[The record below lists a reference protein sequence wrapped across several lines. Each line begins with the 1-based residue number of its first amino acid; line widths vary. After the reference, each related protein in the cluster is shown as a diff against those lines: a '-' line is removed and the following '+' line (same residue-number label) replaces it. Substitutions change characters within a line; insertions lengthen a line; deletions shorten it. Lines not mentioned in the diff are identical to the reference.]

1 MVPDWKTKGKRRTLA
16 DSFGDAARGILYAV
30 KTERNM
36 RIHVT
41 AAVYVLFFS
50 RFLGVTR
57 GEYAALL
64 LAVALVITA
73 EGFNTAIEILCDFTQ
88 KSYNRFIGRT
98 KDIAA
103 GAVLVSAVFAAFVG
117 VTVLW
122 RPEELLAL
130 AAAVF
135 TTPLYCALFA
145 LTAALALVF
154 IFAGPEKMAGWFER
168 KPGKKK

>member
-16 DSFGDAARGILYAV
+16 DSFGDAARGILFAV

-50 RFLGVTR
+50 PLLGVSR
-57 GEYAALL
+57 GEFAALL
-64 LAVALVITA
+64 LAVAVVITA
-73 EGFNTAIEILCDFTQ
+73 EGFNTAIEMLCDYAQ

-103 GAVLVSAVFAAFVG
+103 GAVLISAVFAAFVG
-117 VTVLW
+117 I
-122 RPEELLAL
+122 
-130 AAAVF
+130 AVQIF
-135 TTPLYCALFA
+135 TSPLYCPLFLA
-145 LTAALALVF
+145 VTALALVF
-154 IFAGPEKMAGWFER
+154 IVLGPTGIAGLFER
-168 KPGKKK
+168 KKRR

>member
-1 MVPDWKTKGKRRTLA
+1 MVPEWKTNGKRRTLA
-16 DSFGDAARGILYAV
+16 DSFGDATRGVLYAV

-73 EGFNTAIEILCDFTQ
+73 EGFNTAIEMLCDFAQ

-122 RPEELLAL
+122 RPAELWTLAQTIFTSPVYCPLFVL
-130 AAAVF
+130 A
-135 TTPLYCALFA
+135 
-145 LTAALALVF
+145 AALALLF
-154 IFAGPEKMAGWFER
+154 IFAGPEKIAGWFER
-168 KPGKKK
+168 KKKE

>member
-16 DSFGDAARGILYAV
+16 DSFGDAARGFLYAV

-64 LAVALVITA
+64 LAVAMVITA
-73 EGFNTAIEILCDFTQ
+73 EGFNTAIEMLCDFAQ

-122 RPEELLAL
+122 RPAELWTLAQT
-130 AAAVF
+130 VF
-135 TTPLYCALFA
+135 TSPVWCPLFV

-154 IFAGPEKMAGWFER
+154 IFAGPEGIAGWFER
-168 KPGKKK
+168 KKKK

>member
-16 DSFGDAARGILYAV
+16 DSFGDAARGILFAV

-41 AAVYVLFFS
+41 AAVYVLFFA
-50 RFLGVTR
+50 RFLGVSR

-73 EGFNTAIEILCDFTQ
+73 EGFNTAIEMLCDYAQ

-103 GAVLVSAVFAAFVG
+103 GAVLISAVFAAFVG

-122 RPEELLAL
+122 RPRALWAL
-130 AAAVF
+130 AVQIFTSPLWCSVF
-135 TTPLYCALFA
+135 LVVT
-145 LTAALALVF
+145 ALALVF
-154 IFAGPEKMAGWFER
+154 IFLGPTGIAGLFER
-168 KPGKKK
+168 KKGR

>member
-16 DSFGDAARGILYAV
+16 DSFGDAARGVLYAV

-73 EGFNTAIEILCDFTQ
+73 EGFNTAIEMLCDFAQ

-122 RPEELLAL
+122 RPAELWALACAIFTSPVYCPLFVL
-130 AAAVF
+130 AAA
-135 TTPLYCALFA
+135 
-145 LTAALALVF
+145 LAVLF
-154 IFAGPEKMAGWFER
+154 IFAGPEEIAGWFER
-168 KPGKKK
+168 KKKK

>member
-16 DSFGDAARGILYAV
+16 DSFGDAARGVLYAV

-50 RFLGVTR
+50 RLLGVTR

-73 EGFNTAIEILCDFTQ
+73 EGFNTAIEMLCDFAQ

-122 RPEELLAL
+122 RPAELWTLAQT
-130 AAAVF
+130 VF
-135 TTPLYCALFA
+135 TSPVYCPLFVLA
-145 LTAALALVF
+145 AALALLF
-154 IFAGPEKMAGWFER
+154 IFAGPEKIAGWFER
-168 KPGKKK
+168 KKKK

>member
-16 DSFGDAARGILYAV
+16 DSFGDAARGVLYAV

-73 EGFNTAIEILCDFTQ
+73 EGFNTAIEMLCDFAQ
-88 KSYNRFIGRT
+88 KGYNRFIGRT

-103 GAVLVSAVFAAFVG
+103 GAVLVSAVFASVVG
-117 VTVLW
+117 LTVLW
-122 RPEELLAL
+122 RPAELWTLAQT
-130 AAAVF
+130 VF
-135 TTPLYCALFA
+135 TSPVYCPLFVLA
-145 LTAALALVF
+145 AALALLF
-154 IFAGPEKMAGWFER
+154 IFAGPEKIAGWFER
-168 KPGKKK
+168 KKKK

>member
-16 DSFGDAARGILYAV
+16 DSFGDAARGILFAV

-41 AAVYVLFFS
+41 AAVYVLFFA
-50 RFLGVTR
+50 RFLGVSR

-73 EGFNTAIEILCDFTQ
+73 EGFNTAIEMLCDYAQ

-103 GAVLVSAVFAAFVG
+103 GAVAAQGAVGARGAD
-117 VTVLW
+117 LH
-122 RPEELLAL
+122 L
-130 AAAVF
+130 AAVVPGLSGCHRAGARVHISRPHGHRGAVRAEKREM
-135 TTPLYCALFA
+135 TAL
-145 LTAALALVF
+145 
-154 IFAGPEKMAGWFER
+154 R
-168 KPGKKK
+168 

>member
-1 MVPDWKTKGKRRTLA
+1 
-16 DSFGDAARGILYAV
+16 
-30 KTERNM
+30 M
-36 RIHVT
+36 RIHLT

-73 EGFNTAIEILCDFTQ
+73 EGFNTAIEMLCDFAQ

-122 RPEELLAL
+122 RPAELWAL
-130 AAAVF
+130 AQTIF
-135 TTPLYCALFA
+135 TSPVYCSLFVLA
-145 LTAALALVF
+145 AALALLF
-154 IFAGPEKMAGWFER
+154 IFAGPEKIAGWFER
-168 KPGKKK
+168 KKKK

>member
-1 MVPDWKTKGKRRTLA
+1 MVPEWKTKGKRRTLA
-16 DSFGDAARGILYAV
+16 DSFGDATRGVLYAV

-41 AAVYVLFFS
+41 TAVYVLFFS
-50 RFLGVTR
+50 PFLGVTR

-73 EGFNTAIEILCDFTQ
+73 EGFNTAIEMLCDFVQ
-88 KSYNRFIGRT
+88 KRYNQFIGKT

-117 VTVLW
+117 IAVLW
-122 RPEELLAL
+122 RP
-130 AAAVF
+130 
-135 TTPLYCALFA
+135 
-145 LTAALALVF
+145 AALWSLAQTIFTSPVYCPLFVLMAALSLVF
-154 IFAGPEKMAGWFER
+154 IFAGPVKIAGWFER
-168 KPGKKK
+168 KQKKKK

>member
-16 DSFGDAARGILYAV
+16 DSFGDAARGVLYAV

-41 AAVYVLFFS
+41 TAVYVLFFS

-73 EGFNTAIEILCDFTQ
+73 EGFNTAIEMLCDFAQ

-122 RPEELLAL
+122 RPAELWALPQTIFTSPVYCRLFVL
-130 AAAVF
+130 AAA
-135 TTPLYCALFA
+135 
-145 LTAALALVF
+145 LAVLF
-154 IFAGPEKMAGWFER
+154 IFAGPEKIAGWFER
-168 KPGKKK
+168 KKKK

>member
-16 DSFGDAARGILYAV
+16 DSFGDAARGILFAV

-41 AAVYVLFFS
+41 AAVYVLFFA
-50 RFLGVTR
+50 RFLGVSR

-73 EGFNTAIEILCDFTQ
+73 EGFNTAIEMLCDYAQ

-103 GAVLVSAVFAAFVG
+103 GAVLISAVFAAFVG

-122 RPEELLAL
+122 RPRALWAL
-130 AAAVF
+130 AVQIFTSLSDSSLLNVAPTADNAAGVGVEV
-135 TTPLYCALFA
+135 ADWRSR
-145 LTAALALVF
+145 AASCS
-154 IFAGPEKMAGWFER
+154 G
-168 KPGKKK
+168 

>member
-16 DSFGDAARGILYAV
+16 DSFGDAARGILFAV

-50 RFLGVTR
+50 PLLGVSR
-57 GEYAALL
+57 GEFAALL
-64 LAVALVITA
+64 LAVAVVITA
-73 EGFNTAIEILCDFTQ
+73 EGFNTAIEMLCDYAQ

-103 GAVLVSAVFAAFVG
+103 GAVLIVS
-117 VTVLW
+117 T
-122 RPEELLAL
+122 LLL
-130 AAAVF
+130 
-135 TTPLYCALFA
+135 
-145 LTAALALVF
+145 
-154 IFAGPEKMAGWFER
+154 
-168 KPGKKK
+168 